1 MKTKTMKILKFIF
14 HTLIFI
20 PNLPFVFILMLVEL
34 FKLLK
39 QGRELVEFEDI
50 ELQKEFV
57 LYMVKIYPLHFQI
70 FVAIM
75 FYLTIITKYFLN

>member
-1 MKTKTMKILKFIF
+1 MIKIIKILKYILS
-14 HTLIFI
+14 TLIFI

-34 FKLLK
+34 NKLLK
-39 QGRELVEFEDI
+39 QGRELLEFEDVK
-50 ELQKEFV
+50 LQKEFV
-57 LYMVKIYPLHFQI
+57 LYILQIYPLHFQI

>member
-39 QGRELVEFEDI
+39 QGRELLEFEDI

-57 LYMVKIYPLHFQI
+57 LYISKIYPLHFQI
-70 FVAIM
+70 FVAVI

>member
-1 MKTKTMKILKFIF
+1 MKTKTMKILKFILYI
-14 HTLIFI
+14 LIFI
-20 PNLPFVFILMLVEL
+20 PNLPFVFILMFIEL

-39 QGRELVEFEDI
+39 QGRELLEFEDI